1 MDYPRDGIIIPSP
14 LFHHSLVPS
23 ILCIRQSEGE
33 NSNDSKV
40 DNSDASSNS
49 KFEFE
54 NVTNEDVGDVKG
66 SKYMDD

>member
-1 MDYPRDGIIIPSP
+1 MNLRTCNKQNDPAT
-14 LFHHSLVPS
+14 
-23 ILCIRQSEGE
+23 QSEGE